1 MNRPIPDATQTSP
14 RPSLSWL
21 SSPRVTRR
29 LLAGLLM
36 GTAALLGSAAQAA
49 YPDRPIQLVLS
60 FPPAGATDILAR
72 AIGLKMSETLGQTIV
87 IENRPGA
94 GGNIGLAYAAKAA
107 PDGYTIYMAAVT
119 NAAIAA
125 AAYAAQPV
133 HLMKDFVPVAGVA
146 TVPHMLVVP
155 SSLPVQN
162 VGQLISHI
170 KAAPGKHN
178 FASQGA
184 GTLSHLESEVFKAA
198 AGLDLVHVPYKG
210 SSQALPDLMAGSS
223 SMMFDSIPASMP
235 HVKSGKLRVLAVA
248 SGKRV
253 SMLPNVPTVDESGV
267 KGFEANNL
275 FGVSA
280 PKGTPPAIIATLSKA
295 IQTALNSP
303 ELRQRMQEL
312 GVELKFTAADEFG
325 AMTEQEFRT
334 WGKAVEMA
342 KVRLD

>member
-1 MNRPIPDATQTSP
+1 MNRLYSGPAPLAW
-14 RPSLSWL
+14 RPVAQ
-21 SSPRVTRR
+21 RVLCVM
-29 LLAGLLM
+29 LLGA
-36 GTAALLGSAAQAA
+36 AALLGSPAHAA
-49 YPDRPIQLVLS
+49 YPERPIQLVLS

-72 AIGLKMSETLGQTIV
+72 AVGQKMSESLGQTV
-87 IENRPGA
+87 VVENRPGA
-94 GGNIGLAYAAKAA
+94 GGNIGLAIAAKAA

-133 HLMKDFVPVAGVA
+133 HLIRDFVPVAGVA

-155 SSLPVQN
+155 ASLPVQN
-162 VGQLISHI
+162 VSQLISYF
-170 KAAPGKHN
+170 KASPGKYN

-198 AGLDLVHVPYKG
+198 AGVDLVHVPYKG
-210 SSQALPDLMAGSS
+210 SSQALPDLMAGTS

-235 HVKSGKLRVLAVA
+235 HVKSGRLRVLAVA

-253 SMLPNVPTVDESGV
+253 AMLPHVPTVDESGV

-280 PKGTPPAIIATLSKA
+280 PKGTPASVIATLSKA
-295 IQTALNSP
+295 IQAALNSP
-303 ELRQRMQEL
+303 ELKQRMQDQ
-312 GVELKFTAADEFG
+312 GVELKFTPADEFG
-325 AMTEQEFRT
+325 RMVEQEFRT

-342 KVRLD
+342 KVKLD